1 MFVFKWWTCIARPT
15 LTDINAVELRFYHF
29 INVLEIIK
37 KTNYINVRAINII
50 ANKYEAK
57 TMAEQI
63 SWDCKCKFNNTKY
76 NSNQKWKIE
85 ACQCECKN
93 YHKC

>member
-1 MFVFKWWTCIARPT
+1 M
-15 LTDINAVELRFYHF
+15 
-29 INVLEIIK
+29 
-37 KTNYINVRAINII
+37 I

-57 TMAEQI
+57 TMAEHKCNR
-63 SWDCKCKFNNTKY
+63 DCKCKFNNTKY
-76 NSNQKWKIE
+76 NSNQKSKIE